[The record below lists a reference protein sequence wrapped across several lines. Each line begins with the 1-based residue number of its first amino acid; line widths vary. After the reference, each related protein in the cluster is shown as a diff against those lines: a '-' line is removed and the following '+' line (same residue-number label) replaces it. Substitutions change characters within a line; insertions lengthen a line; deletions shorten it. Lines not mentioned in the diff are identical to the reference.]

1 MTFVTLTGSSLL
13 FALTFIGCISLS
25 CERSLVIVHYP
36 LHFQYFCTVFTKDCA
51 GWVWPGT
58 VHACGVHALPLV
70 LVTASYDNHLL
81 MMRCMSDLERKKTG
95 KELV

>member
-1 MTFVTLTGSSLL
+1 MTLTGSSLL
-13 FALTFIGCISLS
+13 FALTSYIPNITI
-25 CERSLVIVHYP
+25 SLVIP
-36 LHFQYFCTVFTKDCA
+36 FALTILLHKDCA